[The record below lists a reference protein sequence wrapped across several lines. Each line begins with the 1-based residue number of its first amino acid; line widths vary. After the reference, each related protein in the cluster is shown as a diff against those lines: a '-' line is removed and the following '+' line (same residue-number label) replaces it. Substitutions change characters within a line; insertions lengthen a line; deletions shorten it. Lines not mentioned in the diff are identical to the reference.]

1 MPRSLPACS
10 APCWTT
16 SQNASPADPWVMT
29 ANDRSPPPPL
39 LPLPESLLPEELSVV
54 HAAARKSGTAMT
66 SASSRLGPAIEV
78 LLCSRTQPWSAVSSP
93 QDHAWRAARPRP
105 DPRHAHRTGDTGN
118 RSTLLDVEIL
128 GSDHEQV
135 VFCRDA
141 ESGLKAIVAVHSTA
155 LGPALGGTRFYPYA
169 SEADALAD
177 VLALSRGMTYKN
189 SLAGLDLGG
198 GKAVII
204 GDPRTDKTEVLLRA
218 YGRFVEALGGRY
230 LTACDVGTY
239 NADLDVVARETRF
252 AHGRSEAYG
261 GCGDSSV
268 LTAYGVFQGMRA
280 AAQHSWGS
288 PSLAGRTVAVAGA
301 GKVGSHLIGHLV
313 DDGAD
318 VLVTDV
324 DEAAVERVQIRFPQ
338 VKAVDDTAA
347 LVRTA
352 HDVYAPCALGGAL
365 DPETVEVL
373 PARIVCGGANNQLAT
388 PEVAGRLV
396 ERGILYAPDYLVNAG
411 GVIQVEDERH
421 GFSFARAQSKAS
433 GIFDVA
439 LRVFRAAE
447 EQRVSPA
454 VAADR
459 LAEERMSSVGRLATI
474 RIPRE

>member
-1 MPRSLPACS
+1 M
-10 APCWTT
+10 
-16 SQNASPADPWVMT
+16 
-29 ANDRSPPPPL
+29 
-39 LPLPESLLPEELSVV
+39 
-54 HAAARKSGTAMT
+54 
-66 SASSRLGPAIEV
+66 
-78 LLCSRTQPWSAVSSP
+78 
-93 QDHAWRAARPRP
+93 
-105 DPRHAHRTGDTGN
+105 
-118 RSTLLDVEIL
+118 EIFS
-128 GSDHEQV
+128 SDHEQV

-141 ESGLKAIVAVHSTA
+141 PSGLRAIIAVHSTA

-169 SEADALAD
+169 SEDAALAD
-177 VLALSRGMTYKN
+177 VLALSVGMTYKN

-204 GDPRTDKTEVLLRA
+204 GDPRRDKTETLLRA

-280 AAQHSWGS
+280 AAQHTWGAPTLS
-288 PSLAGRTVAVAGA
+288 GRTVAVAGV
-301 GKVGSHLIGHLV
+301 GKVGSWLVGHLV

-318 VLVTDV
+318 VIVTDV
-324 DEAAVERVQIRFPQ
+324 DPAAVSRLQARYPQ
-338 VKAVDDTAA
+338 VKATADTAELIA
-347 LVRTA
+347 TP

-365 DPETVEVL
+365 DEQTVAAL
-373 PARIVCGGANNQLAT
+373 PGSIVCGGANNQLAT
-388 PEVAGRLV
+388 PGVAEQLRG
-396 ERGILYAPDYLVNAG
+396 RGILYAPDYLVNAG

-421 GFSFARAQSKAS
+421 GFSFARAQAKTS

-439 LRVFRAAE
+439 LRVFRAADDE
-447 EQRVSPA
+447 GVSPA

-459 LAEERMSSVGRLATI
+459 LAEERMAGVGRLAAI
-474 RIPRE
+474 RLPN